1 MDTYRI
7 SYSILRALLSKED
20 GDTRDASSYLT
31 NMSFSPYAYPQNI
44 SENILKFSISNTE
57 LWLKWVGEGGRSMI
71 FLQKSRMKLFSGSQ
85 LRYLKSRWIPS
96 PERVNTY
103 SFVYEFLACTSVFS
117 MFMNISTFRSIR
129 DGFCRSNLRLS
140 RKMIQKY

>member
-57 LWLKWVGEGGRSMI
+57 L
-71 FLQKSRMKLFSGSQ
+71 
-85 LRYLKSRWIPS
+85 
-96 PERVNTY
+96 
-103 SFVYEFLACTSVFS
+103 
-117 MFMNISTFRSIR
+117 
-129 DGFCRSNLRLS
+129 
-140 RKMIQKY
+140 